1 VFFRIIFCIIF
12 FLNSFLFSQV
22 VNVGNYN
29 VDISQKNITIPISIN
44 SPNEF
49 TGFQINLNF
58 DPKILSVDT
67 IMTGEFVSVFNVLNN
82 KGSGFVKIA
91 GFSPNLSGLSGSGI
105 IAYIDFSI
113 LSGGSSPLNI
123 SGKVSDKNG
132 KAIPFSFV
140 SGKIDVK
147 GGQSQPKP
155 EEKSNQT
162 QNKPKDEQK
171 SNTSQASS
179 FSSSGP
185 IFSSFQN
192 LNTYE
197 IQRTQTNTPTISNPH
212 TSTST
217 ISYAP
222 STSTYTSSSPVIS
235 SQSQTPFKPLPEDPS
250 AKDNCILFIISE
262 YGNPI
267 PGNGFF
273 TYKKGDKVECKVE
286 KEVVLG
292 NEKYVCDGFE
302 GYGSIDDGKENYISF
317 TIDTNTKIKWKWR
330 KQGGEK

>member
-1 VFFRIIFCIIF
+1 MFFRIIFCIIF

-22 VNVGNYN
+22 VKVGNYN

-67 IMTGEFVSVFNVLNN
+67 IRTGEFVSVFNVLNN

-147 GGQSQPKP
+147 GGQSQPQQTQITP
-155 EEKSNQT
+155 QT
-162 QNKPKDEQK
+162 QNEKKYEQK
-171 SNTSQASS
+171 REPIERSDIMAISSNFSYSSQT
-179 FSSSGP
+179 
-185 IFSSFQN
+185 QN
-192 LNTYE
+192 LVASESQKRET
-197 IQRTQTNTPTISNPH
+197 
-212 TSTST
+212 TSST